1 MHRRAHW
8 RAKCAQR
15 NVLGVWSAQDQPQ
28 PVHFTQQDPIGIAG
42 GANVYGFASGDPVNF
57 SDPFGL
63 CVPWPACALVAGRAG
78 AAAGTL
84 VGAGVGAL
92 GGGIGA
98 IPGAAA
104 GNRIGWVIGAGIATA
119 GAIALAAEAS
129 SDGAAEESP
138 PTAGEIIADEKKG
151 SINRV
156 FPEQMRDLTFGEINK
171 LAKAGN
177 KIAQTARKLLTD
189 KRFDK

>member
-1 MHRRAHW
+1 M
-8 RAKCAQR
+8 
-15 NVLGVWSAQDQPQ
+15 
-28 PVHFTQQDPIGIAG
+28 
-42 GANVYGFASGDPVNF
+42 YGFAGGDPVNF

-63 CVPWPACALVAGRAG
+63 CVPWPACALAAGRAG
-78 AAAGTL
+78 ATVGTL

-92 GGGIGA
+92 GGGVGA
-98 IPGAAA
+98 LPGAAA

-119 GAIALAAEAS
+119 GAIALAADVS

-138 PTAGEIIADEKKG
+138 PTAGEIISDEKKG

-156 FPEQMRDLTFGEINK
+156 FPEQMRELTFGEINK

-177 KIAQTARKLLTD
+177 KIAQTARKLLTE
-189 KRFDK
+189 KRFNK